1 MSTAEVAAVMNDSDA
16 TVPAAVRAALP
27 AIVAAI
33 DGIVARMAAGGR
45 LIYVGAGSS
54 GRLGV
59 LDASECPPTF
69 GTDPG
74 DVVAIIA
81 GGPPAIVSPV
91 EAAED
96 DVDGG
101 RRAIDDANVTAGD
114 AVVGIAASGRTP
126 FVIAALGRAGE
137 LGALTVG
144 LSCNAGAEL
153 SAVVEHP
160 IEVAVGPEVVAGST
174 RLKAG
179 TAQKLVLN
187 MISTITMVRLGKTY
201 GNLMVDLRATN
212 EKLRERA
219 VGIVATIAGV
229 GRPPARAALEA
240 TGFDVKAAVL
250 VASARRD
257 AERGA
262 RPTRPGATGGSSRHS
277 RRERDDEGAGHD
289 LGDVARRDRRRR
301 GRPLADRRRAHRRG
315 RARRQHAVPARPA
328 GPARGRVPAG
338 DRRPSPRCASSTP

>member
-1 MSTAEVAAVMNDSDA
+1 MSTAEVATVMNDSDA

-27 AIVAAI
+27 SIVAAI
-33 DGIVARMAAGGR
+33 DGIVARMASGGR

-91 EAAED
+91 
-96 DVDGG
+96 GG
-101 RRAIDDANVTAGD
+101 RRGRRRRWAPRHRRRHRHGRRCGGGHRRERAHPVRDRRARAPPARSVRSPSGCRATPTPSSAPSSRTA
-114 AVVGIAASGRTP
+114 
-126 FVIAALGRAGE
+126 
-137 LGALTVG
+137 
-144 LSCNAGAEL
+144 
-153 SAVVEHP
+153 

-201 GNLMVDLRATN
+201 GNLMVDLRPTN

-229 GRPPARAALEA
+229 ERPRRGRR
-240 TGFDVKAAVL
+240 
-250 VASARRD
+250 S
-257 AERGA
+257 
-262 RPTRPGATGGSSRHS
+262 
-277 RRERDDEGAGHD
+277 
-289 LGDVARRDRRRR
+289 RRR
-301 GRPLADRRRAHRRG
+301 GSTSRRRCSW
-315 RARRQHAVPARPA
+315 
-328 GPARGRVPAG
+328 
-338 DRRPSPRCASSTP
+338 RPSA